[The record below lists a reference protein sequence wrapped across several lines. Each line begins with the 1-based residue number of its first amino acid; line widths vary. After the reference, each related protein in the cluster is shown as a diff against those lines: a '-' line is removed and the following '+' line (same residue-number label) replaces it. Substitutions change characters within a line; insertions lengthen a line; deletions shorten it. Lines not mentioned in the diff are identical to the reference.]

1 MLYAVWFMLTT
12 TAFWFVK
19 VENIPELFHS
29 IFAAGRFPISAF
41 PPWIRLLLTF
51 VVPVAFITSVP
62 AEAAVG
68 RLDWATGAQAGAAAV
83 VAFAASRAFWRLAL
97 RGYTSASS

>member
-1 MLYAVWFMLTT
+1 
-12 TAFWFVK
+12 VK
-19 VENIPELFHS
+19 VGNIPELFHS

-41 PPWIRLLLTF
+41 PPWIRILLTF

-68 RLDWATGAQAGAAAV
+68 RLDWSTGAQSIAVAAL
-83 VAFAASRAFWRLAL
+83 FLGLSRAFWRLAV
-97 RGYTSASS
+97 RNYTSASS